1 MFEDS
6 FGYVVHLCAQL
17 SVNAG
22 RTCREEEDQELGYEV
37 YKQIKDKEKEVGGR
51 Q

>member
-6 FGYVVHLCAQL
+6 FVYIVHLYAQL

-22 RTCREEEDQELGYEV
+22 RTWSGEEDQELGYEV
-37 YKQIKDKEKEVGGR
+37 YTQIKDKEKEVGGR

>member
-1 MFEDS
+1 MSEDS
-6 FGYVVHLCAQL
+6 FGYIVHLYAQL

-22 RTCREEEDQELGYEV
+22 RTWSGEEDPVLGYEV
-37 YKQIKDKEKEVGGR
+37 YKQVKDKEKEVGGR